1 MTKFL
6 KGAAMAASIAFA
18 ATVAQAQVA
27 VVDLEGVVAQSA
39 AMKAAQTQIQTQ
51 YKAQIDAFNARNTAL
66 NTELQPLQRE
76 IQTLQANSATPPAT
90 LQAKVNAYQTRQQT
104 ARQELSQLAQ
114 PFGRPSA
121 YAQEQV
127 TEKLEQALRAAMTA
141 KRVTLVVRPEATV
154 LALPAGDLTAD
165 TVTQLNAIL
174 KTVSITPPAGW
185 QPGQRANQA
194 AAPATPAPAQ
204 PQGR

>member
-6 KGAAMAASIAFA
+6 KGAATAASIAFA

-27 VVDLEGVVAQSA
+27 VVDLEGAVAQSA
-39 AMKAAQTQIQTQ
+39 AMKTAQQQIQTQ
-51 YKAQIDAFNARNTAL
+51 YKAQIDAFNARQTAL
-66 NTELQPLQRE
+66 NAELQPLQRE
-76 IQTLQANSATPPAT
+76 IQTLQANSATPQAT
-90 LQAKVNAYQTRQQT
+90 LQAKVNAFQTRQQT
-104 ARQELSQLAQ
+104 ARQELGQLAQ

-141 KRVTLVVRPEATV
+141 KRVTLVVRPEAAV

-185 QPGQRANQA
+185 QPGQRAAQG
-194 AAPATPAPAQ
+194 AAPAAPAQQQ